1 MKWETRF
8 ACASLCSVV
17 SPPREAR
24 TDCHA
29 GGTHRA
35 GRVLLK
41 DKAWLLEELFLF
53 GYSLHAST
61 YLCRL

>member
-1 MKWETRF
+1 MNWETRF
-8 ACASLCSVV
+8 ACASLCSVL
-17 SPPREAR
+17 SPPREACA
-24 TDCHA
+24 DCRA

-41 DKAWLLEELFLF
+41 DKARLLEELFLF
-53 GYSLHAST
+53 GYSLHVST